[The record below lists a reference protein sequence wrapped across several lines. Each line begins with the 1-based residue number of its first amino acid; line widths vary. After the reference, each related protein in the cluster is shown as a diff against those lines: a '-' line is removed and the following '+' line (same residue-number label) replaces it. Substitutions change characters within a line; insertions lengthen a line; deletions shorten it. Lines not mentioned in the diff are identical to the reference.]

1 MTDTALPH
9 IGRYRIISEL
19 GRGAMGVVY
28 KAEDPQLGR
37 TVAIKTIRIST
48 DADEAGEYLAR
59 FRQEARA
66 VGGLNHPG
74 IITVFDVGRENDIA
88 YMAMEVLEGVELRD
102 LMSQSRLPMALVVD
116 LAAQIAEALAFAH
129 ERGVVH
135 RDIKPGNVMVLPGNR
150 TKIMDFGIARVRV
163 SELKTQTGM
172 LLGSPK
178 YMSPE
183 QVQGG
188 GIDQRSDIFSLGT
201 MLYEMLVGTTPFS
214 GADLNQ
220 LMFQVVNGELAPPSR
235 ANPLVPGILDLIV
248 AKALEKNPENRYQ
261 DAGEMARDLR
271 RCKESL
277 SDAPIAGKAATQTME
292 RTLPLADVPGG
303 FPLSPRFDSTRALS
317 RLTRLSDSDRAILS
331 SSATIHGLMDKLR
344 RDHDAARVTAIIGAA
359 TVVALLMTFV

>member
-1 MTDTALPH
+1 MTDTPLPF
-9 IGRYRIISEL
+9 IGRYRILSEL

-28 KAEDPQLGR
+28 KAQDEQLAR
-37 TVAIKTIRIST
+37 TVAIKTIRISA

-59 FRQEARA
+59 FRQEAKA

-74 IITVFDVGRENDIA
+74 IITVFDAGRENDIA

-102 LMSQSRLPMALVVD
+102 LMSQSRLPLALIVD

-135 RDIKPGNVMVLPGNR
+135 RDIKPGNIMVLAGNR

-183 QVQGG
+183 QVLGR

-201 MLYEMLVGTTPFS
+201 MLYEMLVGITPFS

-235 ANPLVPGILDLIV
+235 SNPLVPADLDAIV
-248 AKALEKNPENRYQ
+248 AKALEKNPDNRYQ

-271 RCKESL
+271 RCKETL
-277 SDAPIAGKAATQTME
+277 EEAPSPAMAATQTLE
-292 RTLPLADVPGG
+292 RTLPLADPPSG
-303 FPLSPRFDSTRALS
+303 FTLSRRFDSARALS
-317 RLTRLSDSDRAILS
+317 RLASLSDSDRAMLS
-331 SSATIHGLMDKLR
+331 SSPPIQGAMDRLR
-344 RDHDAARVTAIIGAA
+344 RDRHAAKMLAIVGGAA
-359 TVVALLMTFV
+359 LIALLITFI